1 MTHLSTPRPG
11 SRASLA
17 SRRPAAGPAVAGHR
31 PVTLALS
38 LAACFSAPAWAQPVG
53 LQAVHGSASVVTQG
67 NQTLITTANGAGT
80 SHSALNWQSFNIPAG
95 STTQFLQPSADSTSI
110 NRVLGNNPSA
120 IFGTLSSNG
129 KLVLVNPAGIAV
141 GAGATVDTAGFTAS
155 TLRMSDAD
163 ALAGRLVF
171 GGDGIA
177 NGELSVNGRLLARS
191 GDIVLIA
198 PQVQTGIQ
206 ALVESPNGAT
216 VLAAGQKAEIT
227 GRGLEGIR
235 LELQAP
241 QDQVLNLG
249 TLQGDAVGIFAG
261 TLRHSGYISAS
272 AVSAEGGK
280 VILKGQQE
288 AEISGQVEARKGA
301 LGGQVQASAAK
312 VMLRSGAVIDASAAN
327 GGGEVL
333 VGGGWQGQ
341 DARVA
346 NAEQTTVEAG
356 VSLKADATQQ
366 GDGGTVVVWS
376 DGTTRT
382 GAAISARGGAQGGN
396 GGRVETSGKG
406 SLAMSGTTVDARAP
420 QGRAGLWLLD
430 PTTLTIAGGSG
441 ATVDT
446 VYENDIEV
454 AGADVLIQATDSIV
468 ASGTFSGGDVMLPS
482 GLNLTIQ
489 TTGGGGGSGI
499 DLTGSSSGTG
509 LTFKTSGGG
518 AVLMSTGN
526 TGQTLRSSNVSVTG
540 SGSLTLN
547 SAGPVDLSGATL
559 QTAGGA
565 LSITGAGTALANG
578 VNLSDSL
585 VNAGTGALS
594 ITGSTTSA
602 TYGVNIERS
611 GTGSQLTGGT
621 VNVSGTT
628 GTGDYG
634 VRVDRSTVQASN
646 GLTLGSVDSRV
657 IVQGSTLT
665 ASGGNLLVQAKGSSS
680 LSLPTS
686 LRIEDASGTPSQI
699 SNTGAG
705 TLTLQGELSSH
716 SSSAGSPSGLMV
728 ANSTISSNTGNIIMT
743 GTTGLSGYVENTTGT
758 QLAAGAVV
766 TSAGNISVTGTA
778 GVSSYLTSRGLNV
791 ASGATVS
798 SSAGAVTLS
807 GTFNNPAAN
816 AGTGLSVGG
825 NVNAAAAM
833 NFTGNA
839 TVGNAMGTGVDI
851 LPTALIGAG
860 AGGLTVTGS
869 VSSSTTATALV
880 ATNVGGSVTSSGNV
894 VVNGN
899 VSAASAVGATGVQV
913 TGSVAA
919 TGAATVAITGSGVP
933 APAPTSYYDVKIAG
947 TTLSSAGGE
956 IQLAGNR
963 MDLQGPINSGTGR
976 TVIKATTLS
985 RPITLSGASEAT
997 ALNLTASELNLI
1009 SASVLVLGSGTS
1021 TGGIQITGN
1030 TSVPGLTLSLL
1041 NDFSTGFVSQT
1052 GSLAAAGV
1060 NADAQYVNLTNASN
1074 QIGLISGRAYAGTF
1088 EVKNTS
1094 ALQVGTVD
1102 GVVGVVGS
1110 TTGLIQLESAGLLT
1124 VGANVTGTNG
1134 PVVLKGNGV
1143 TLAAGKTVQATNATL
1158 DAQGTGTLNLGAGTV
1173 SAASTTLQNA
1183 TSATLGNITAGTSLN
1198 LNGMGGTVSQQA
1210 STAIDVGL
1218 LGGNTNAGAITLGES
1233 GNKVSGVGTLSTSSG
1248 GITLFDSTADL
1259 NISGAVS
1266 GGSGPVTLRT
1276 VGSINQS
1283 QPVSSTASG
1292 DAVVLAAGNNYFN
1305 SAGASALVA
1314 SGGRWLVYSTLPSG
1328 NAFGPLVSGNNAVYN
1343 ATFAGDAPSTIA
1355 AGNRYVFSLFPTL
1368 TVTANSQSRVYDG
1381 TATFAPVTH
1390 MVTGLIDASLYGNV
1404 FTQDGLTGSLAVNSP
1419 GRNVGSYAI
1428 GQGTLVVP
1436 GGYNYSYVPAN
1447 ATVTAA
1453 PLTLWASGDSRAYD
1467 GTTNSAGL
1475 VNVSSLGS
1483 GDTVTGLAQSFTSKN
1498 VLGANASTLQVNPG
1512 YTINDGNGGANYS
1525 VTVNTTPG
1533 TITPASL
1540 TVSTSS
1546 VNRVYDGTTN
1556 AAGSTIVTAGT
1567 LFGADTL
1574 SGGSFAFVSKN
1585 VGSNVTVN
1593 VSGVTVNDGNG
1604 GANYALTQASNTTS
1618 NITAANLNV
1627 TGVTASDKV
1636 YDATTGVAL
1645 GGTASVTGFGTD
1657 IVSVIGSGTGTLLD
1671 KNVGASKPVTVSG
1684 FGLTGTDAGNYV
1696 VVQPTGV
1703 TASISQANLAVTGV
1717 TASNRVYDGTTSA
1730 ALGGSATVTAFGADV
1745 VSVSGTGTGSF
1756 ADRNAGTSK
1765 PVSATGYSLTGPDA
1779 GNYVVV
1785 QPTGLV
1791 ADITAAP
1798 LSLNAMGDTRLFDGT
1813 TASAGTVNITG
1824 LVGGDTVSG
1833 LTQSFA
1839 SKNVLGVNASTLQVN
1854 GGYSVNDGNGGA
1866 NYLVSTNTAAGTIAP
1881 APLSVTTS
1889 DVSRVYDGST
1899 SAAGTAVVSTG
1910 TLFGGDTL
1918 SGGVF
1923 SFADRNAGT
1932 GKTVNVSGVS
1942 VADGNGGANYVITPV
1957 SNTNSTITVRP
1968 VSTWTGA
1975 ALDGLWSSTGNWDAL
1990 PDASNVQAV
1999 SIPVGASVAYD
2010 LPGTTNLQALTSSGS
2025 LGVASGTLT
2034 MAGALNT
2041 VGYSQ
2046 SGGQLSGAGSLSVS
2060 SSFSQSGGT
2069 ISLGGPVSIVQGTGN
2084 LAVGP
2089 ITASS
2094 INLNANA
2101 GSITQG
2107 GALVTSGGLTAHAQ
2121 SGISFTNAGN
2131 QVAAFMAD
2139 TSSTG
2144 NIDLVNTGVLTLQGV
2159 STTNGNITVVNTG
2172 GITTTGALSAA
2183 GGALSVT
2190 ANSPLTLGTGGATAT
2205 GNITLTAANVTGDMT
2220 LNGNVSSSTGSV
2232 ALNAGNN
2239 LIQNGTV
2246 SGPAGV
2252 TGTAGSTVTF
2262 GPSAYSS
2269 GTPVLYTANGAPVSA
2284 PLPPAPPAPAPA
2296 PTPVPTPPP
2305 PPPAPAPEP
2314 PPPPPPAPPP
2324 APAPEPAPPPPAPQP
2339 APPPPAP
2346 APAPAPTSSTP
2357 VVDRIVGIL
2366 RDDTS
2371 RAEIQNVL
2379 QEVDNTVTRFV
2390 SLLVKEEEKQ
2400 ADDRKKEEGKKEDV
2414 ALVTDQQCK

>member
-1 MTHLSTPRPG
+1 M
-11 SRASLA
+11 
-17 SRRPAAGPAVAGHR
+17 
-31 PVTLALS
+31 
-38 LAACFSAPAWAQPVG
+38 
-53 LQAVHGSASVVTQG
+53 
-67 NQTLITTANGAGT
+67 
-80 SHSALNWQSFNIPAG
+80 
-95 STTQFLQPSADSTSI
+95 
-110 NRVLGNNPSA
+110 
-120 IFGTLSSNG
+120 
-129 KLVLVNPAGIAV
+129 
-141 GAGATVDTAGFTAS
+141 
-155 TLRMSDAD
+155 
-163 ALAGRLVF
+163 
-171 GGDGIA
+171 
-177 NGELSVNGRLLARS
+177 
-191 GDIVLIA
+191 
-198 PQVQTGIQ
+198 
-206 ALVESPNGAT
+206 
-216 VLAAGQKAEIT
+216 
-227 GRGLEGIR
+227 
-235 LELQAP
+235 
-241 QDQVLNLG
+241 
-249 TLQGDAVGIFAG
+249 
-261 TLRHSGYISAS
+261 
-272 AVSAEGGK
+272 
-280 VILKGQQE
+280 
-288 AEISGQVEARKGA
+288 
-301 LGGQVQASAAK
+301 
-312 VMLRSGAVIDASAAN
+312 
-327 GGGEVL
+327 
-333 VGGGWQGQ
+333 
-341 DARVA
+341 
-346 NAEQTTVEAG
+346 
-356 VSLKADATQQ
+356 
-366 GDGGTVVVWS
+366 
-376 DGTTRT
+376 
-382 GAAISARGGAQGGN
+382 
-396 GGRVETSGKG
+396 ETSGKG

-446 VYENDIEV
+446 IYENDIEV

-578 VNLSDSL
+578 VNLSDSV

-657 IVQGSTLT
+657 IVQGGTLT

-919 TGAATVAITGSGVP
+919 TGAATVSITGSGVP

-1381 TATFAPVTH
+1381 TATFAPATH

-1657 IVSVIGSGTGTLLD
+1657 IVSVIGSGTGTFLDKNVGVSKPVTVSGFGLTGTDAGNYVVVQPTGVTASISQANLAVTGVTGNNRVYDGTTAVTLGGTASVTGFGADIVSVTGSGTGTLLD

-1745 VSVSGTGTGSF
+1745 VSVSGTGAGSF

-1866 NYLVSTNTAAGTIAP
+1866 NYLVITNTAAGTIAP

-1975 ALDGLWSSTGNWDAL
+1975 ALDGLWSSAGNWDAL

-2107 GALVTSGGLTAHAQ
+2107 GALIASGGLTAHAQ

-2159 STTNGNITVVNTG
+2159 SSTNGNITVVNTG

-2269 GTPVLYTANGAPVSA
+2269 GTPVLYTANGTPVSA

-2346 APAPAPTSSTP
+2346 APASAPTSSTP